1 MPPTSNT
8 TASSQNATGVSST
21 SNTAATSHQATP
33 GMAHSAGAASHR
45 YRLSLMASAAASH
58 QFGHEAATAAA
69 TVAGHALA
77 DSLLIALLV
86 ASIALAGTETHGWL
100 CWLFSMWDGMGLSM
114 LVDVEE
120 WWVDMSRRFKGFL
133 PCFRDGSRIGMT
145 CGDCIRSV
153 ERLFS

>member
-1 MPPTSNT
+1 
-8 TASSQNATGVSST
+8 
-21 SNTAATSHQATP
+21 
-33 GMAHSAGAASHR
+33 
-45 YRLSLMASAAASH
+45 
-58 QFGHEAATAAA
+58 
-69 TVAGHALA
+69 
-77 DSLLIALLV
+77 
-86 ASIALAGTETHGWL
+86 
-100 CWLFSMWDGMGLSM
+100 MWDGMGLSM

>member
-1 MPPTSNT
+1 
-8 TASSQNATGVSST
+8 
-21 SNTAATSHQATP
+21 
-33 GMAHSAGAASHR
+33 MAHTAGAASHR

-69 TVAGHALA
+69 AVARHALA
-77 DSLLIALLV
+77 DALLVALLV
-86 ASIALAGTETHGWL
+86 ASVAFAGAETHNWL

-114 LVDVEE
+114 LVDVGE
-120 WWVDMSRRFKGFL
+120 WGADMSGCFEGLL
-133 PCFRDGSRIGMT
+133 PCFLDGSRIGMT

>member
-69 TVAGHALA
+69 AVAGHALA

-100 CWLFSMWDGMGLSM
+100 CCSFSMWDGMGLSM
-114 LVDVEE
+114 LVDVGE
-120 WWVDMSRRFKGFL
+120 WGIDMSGCFAGLLSCFL
-133 PCFRDGSRIGMT
+133 DGSRVGMT
-145 CGDCIRSV
+145 CGDYIRSV
-153 ERLFS
+153 KRLFS